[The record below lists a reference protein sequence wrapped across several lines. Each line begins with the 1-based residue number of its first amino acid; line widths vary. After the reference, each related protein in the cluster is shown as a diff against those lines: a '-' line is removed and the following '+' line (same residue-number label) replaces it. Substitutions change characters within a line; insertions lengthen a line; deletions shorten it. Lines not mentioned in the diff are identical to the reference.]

1 MKQTFPNDCLAASL
15 GGGWRSQGGAQQ
27 GTRARGEQYLDGV
40 SRSHTLAPKQL
51 FGIAHTNNFS
61 ATCPFFRSKPRVLL
75 SFEDDDENEDEDD
88 GGRCGFDW
96 CYQCGALPNAIRRY
110 SRLQI
115 CATTQSAI
123 GKRRSAI

>member
-40 SRSHTLAPKQL
+40 SRSHTLAAKQL

-61 ATCPFFRSKPRVLL
+61 ATCPFFRSKPRVLERE
-75 SFEDDDENEDEDD
+75 FEDEDEDD
-88 GGRCGFDW
+88 
-96 CYQCGALPNAIRRY
+96 RRP
-110 SRLQI
+110 SKNGKGNSCRL
-115 CATTQSAI
+115 TT
-123 GKRRSAI
+123 KYTEYTKV